1 MTLLEAPEFPGG
13 AVESFPEVAPVPAVA
28 RAARRY
34 RGVRNAGFA
43 RLEEFELRAMAIAAG
58 SESRVALSRH
68 LEALFSEARG
78 ILAEQLSE
86 LDHCLKQAYGA
97 RPALAAPP
105 AQENF
110 ERLTGA
116 ERRVFA
122 ELAEGKPNKI
132 IAFNLAISEATVK
145 AHVSKILKKLKVH
158 SRNRAIALFAARPAG

>member
-1 MTLLEAPEFPGG
+1 MTLLEAPQ
-13 AVESFPEVAPVPAVA
+13 AVTAVVEDFAAESAPAPA
-28 RAARRY
+28 RAVRRY

-43 RLEEFELRAMAIAAG
+43 RLEDLERRALAIAAG
-58 SESRVALSRH
+58 AEGRAAPLTRN

-97 RPALAAPP
+97 RAKADAPP
-105 AQENF
+105 AHENF
-110 ERLTGA
+110 DRLTGA
-116 ERRVFA
+116 EKRVFS

-132 IAFNLAISEATVK
+132 IAYNLAISEATVK

-158 SRNRAIALFAARPAG
+158 SRNRAIALFAARPAA